1 MYSNENKGVIKDYV
15 TLNNGNVILVS
26 GTAVPSQVSGVYT
39 FNIGSQYFT
48 NQRANQCSVRVVGG
62 LIRTSVAYDGL
73 TLTYDNGTYNS
84 PSKVLGH
91 AIPVNNQLKID
102 LQVGEVVTNDNNKV
116 FHITPQPIDLYCNAR
131 PNQINIGVYGTDG
144 VNDAGDVVA
153 FSLVLEFSYYDVEA
167 TAKCLMDGYTP
178 TL

>member
-26 GTAVPSQVSGVYT
+26 GSATPAQVSGVYT

-91 AIPVNNQLKID
+91 AIPVNNKTED
-102 LQVGEVVTNDNNKV
+102 NKV
-116 FHITPQPIDLYCNAR
+116 LHITPQPIELYCNAR
-131 PNQINIGVYGTDG
+131 PNQINIGLYGTDG
-144 VNDAGDVVA
+144 VNDVGDAIA

>member
-26 GTAVPSQVSGVYT
+26 GSSVPSQVSGVYT

-91 AIPVNNQLKID
+91 AIPVNNQLKV
-102 LQVGEVVTNDNNKV
+102 QPVGGEQSTSADNKV
-116 FHITPQPIDLYCNAR
+116 LHITPQPIDLYCNAR

-144 VNDAGDVVA
+144 VNDVGDAIA